1 MSRKSKIFLKPFPP
15 YFHIPVGF
23 DFVPVVL
30 CSFFLF
36 FFFFFFGRVLQF
48 EKLPLNASSVQEFSL
63 PFLKPF
69 SLKGYRYAIGDDF
82 SD

>member
-1 MSRKSKIFLKPFPP
+1 MITALSCSDQTGRTALQPPWGRDFL
-15 YFHIPVGF
+15 
-23 DFVPVVL
+23 
-30 CSFFLF
+30 SFF

>member
-1 MSRKSKIFLKPFPP
+1 MAAGIF
-15 YFHIPVGF
+15 
-23 DFVPVVL
+23 
-30 CSFFLF
+30 F

>member
-1 MSRKSKIFLKPFPP
+1 VIRQVALPSSLPGDEI
-15 YFHIPVGF
+15 
-23 DFVPVVL
+23 
-30 CSFFLF
+30 FFLSF